1 MEQHPFIFSD
11 KLNFRLARHILFW
24 FCWWIFCSILYS
36 YLPTPQTVS
45 YSSRLIIST
54 AEALIFLPIHMFI
67 AYSMVYFLVPY
78 LLIKG
83 HYVYSIIAVAI
94 LFLITGVLNA
104 FLSPHVGQLRNF
116 MLDPI
121 FQNPLPERYAP
132 KSFHYSMMA
141 GLRGGV
147 TVAGLAAAI
156 KLMKHWYVKEQRNLQ
171 LQKENTEAQLQLLKA
186 QVHPHFLFN
195 TMNNIY
201 SYTQNTSPVAAKL
214 VMGLSDLLRYILYAG
229 NQTLVPLNKEL
240 KMLEDYITLEQV
252 RYDERLDVQL
262 KFPKNSEGLFIAP
275 LLLLPLVENCFKHG
289 LSNMVEQ
296 PWISL
301 NISIDSNC
309 MIMKLVNGKA
319 SGYKTSGTTSGIGLK
334 NVQKRLELL
343 YPQKHFFKITDDE
356 DVFIVDLKVELE
368 KRSIPKEI
376 ISPQQPMPL
385 NAEA

>member
-1 MEQHPFIFSD
+1 MDQHPFIFSN
-11 KLNFRLARHILFW
+11 KLTFRLTRHILFW
-24 FCWWIFCSILYS
+24 FCWWIFCTILYS
-36 YLPTPQTVS
+36 YLPIPEIFP
-45 YSSRLIIST
+45 YSSRLIISA

-83 HYVYSIIAVAI
+83 HYIYSIIAVAI

-104 FLSPHVGQLRNF
+104 FLSPHVGQIRNLI
-116 MLDPI
+116 LDPI
-121 FQNPLPERYAP
+121 FRNPLPERYSP

-156 KLMKHWYVKEQRNLQ
+156 KLMKHWFVKEQRNLQ

-201 SYTQNTSPVAAKL
+201 SYTQNTSPVGAKL

-262 KFPKNSEGLFIAP
+262 KFPNNSEGLYIAP

-301 NISIDSNC
+301 RISIDSNC
-309 MIMKLVNGKA
+309 MSMKLVNGKA
-319 SGYKTSGTTSGIGLK
+319 KGYEMSGTTSGIGLK

-343 YPQKHFFKITDDE
+343 YPQKHLLKITDEE

-368 KRSIPKEI
+368 QRSVTKEKV
-376 ISPQQPMPL
+376 SSQKSMSL